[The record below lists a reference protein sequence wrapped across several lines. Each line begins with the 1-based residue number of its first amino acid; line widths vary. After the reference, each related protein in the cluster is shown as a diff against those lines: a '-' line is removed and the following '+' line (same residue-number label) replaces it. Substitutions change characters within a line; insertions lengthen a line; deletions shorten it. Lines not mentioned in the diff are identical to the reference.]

1 MRKEY
6 HSFLGYYRD
15 IIFGDDKPM
24 DTLDLC
30 LLVFWIIILRDF
42 DYVVISEKT

>member
-6 HSFLGYYRD
+6 HKILGYCRD

-30 LLVFWIIILRDF
+30 LLVFWIIILGGF
-42 DYVVISEKT
+42 DYVVISGKA